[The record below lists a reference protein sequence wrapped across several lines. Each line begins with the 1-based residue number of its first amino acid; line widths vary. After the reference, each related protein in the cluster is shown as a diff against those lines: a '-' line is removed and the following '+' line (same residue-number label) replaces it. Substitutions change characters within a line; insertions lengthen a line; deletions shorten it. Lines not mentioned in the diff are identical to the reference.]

1 MIYIIIGINIRKINN
16 QAREFSFLLFV
27 CFVTSELQEIF
38 FWMLGVIRQLH
49 RRAWKIKFFFVD
61 VLENFIFN

>member
-27 CFVTSELQEIF
+27 CFVTSELQEIIF
-38 FWMLGVIRQLH
+38 LNGGGHPSVTLTRM
-49 RRAWKIKFFFVD
+49 KI
-61 VLENFIFN
+61 